1 MFISIFCMLQYGKI
15 VSYWHCMLSNAIYT
29 ASANCDCK
37 KILLD
42 DIDGIETALSG
53 NISLKEKVE
62 ELYTFQW
69 MQTVKAKVQPI
80 FSFVFSN
87 NTSLLPPG
95 FHALVFQPPK
105 V

>member
-1 MFISIFCMLQYGKI
+1 
-15 VSYWHCMLSNAIYT
+15 MLSNSIYSAT
-29 ASANCDCK
+29 ANCDCK

-53 NISLKEKVE
+53 NISLKEKAE

-69 MQTVKAKVQPI
+69 IQTVKPKVQPV
-80 FSFVFSN
+80 FSFVFLN
-87 NTSLLPPG
+87 NKSFLPPG